1 MTIHFLTVTH
11 IHMTPTQADI
21 ERSRQ
26 GDLIRKKANMEE
38 DTTTNIKVLLY

>member
-11 IHMTPTQADI
+11 IHMTPTQAGI

-26 GDLIRKKANMEE
+26 GDLTRKKQ
-38 DTTTNIKVLLY
+38 TWKKTPRQT